1 MFSDMSLNI
10 SSEIPSVPTSSIKFE
25 DEFIDELKNY
35 NKSSKMNILNK
46 DDYRNRIGKLYNDIG
61 GIKPIDNEI
70 NNVLY
75 FDNYE
80 EVGLVLNKKN
90 ISLKQVWT
98 EYRLIYNEKQKEDD
112 IVMENSFVLDNF
124 DELFDKLAKKVDG
137 VDNYIK
143 ELNSMKKEVDDSSLK
158 LEYSRETLELEKIG
172 FENYCREQSSK
183 LEKKEKE
190 LNDKLAKVNELMK
203 KLDEKMGFLLND
215 NEWED

>member
-80 EVGLVLNKKN
+80 EVGVVLNKKN
-90 ISLKQVWT
+90 VSLKQVWT
-98 EYRLIYNEKQKEDD
+98 EYRLLYNEKNRDD
-112 IVMENSFVLDNF
+112 DKKMENSFVLDNF
-124 DELFDKLAKKVDG
+124 DDLFDKLTKRVDG
-137 VDNYIK
+137 VDNYIN
-143 ELNSMKKEVDDSSLK
+143 ELTSMRSDLKNDSIL
-158 LEYSRETLELEKIG
+158 LEHSRESFELEKIE
-172 FENYCREQSSK
+172 FEKYCKQQTEN
-183 LEKKEKE
+183 LERKEKE
-190 LNDKLAKVNELMK
+190 LNNKLAKVDELLK
-203 KLDEKMGFLLND
+203 KLEEKVCVLLKEELD
-215 NEWED
+215 